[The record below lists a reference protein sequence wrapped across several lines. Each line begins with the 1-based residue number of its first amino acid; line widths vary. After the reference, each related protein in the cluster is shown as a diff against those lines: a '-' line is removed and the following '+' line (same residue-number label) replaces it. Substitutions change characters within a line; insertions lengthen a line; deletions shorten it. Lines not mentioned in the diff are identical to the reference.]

1 MIYDVLCNHQI
12 FRLLL
17 KSKIVNQYSIFKLDY
32 KHLTLWTDTNHYSIR
47 PDFVPLL
54 LANIVWKIFLI
65 GISHLLIGIL
75 SLNAELMS
83 NSDVQFLSKIS

>member
-32 KHLTLWTDTNHYSIR
+32 KHLTLWTDTNYR
-47 PDFVPLL
+47 A
-54 LANIVWKIFLI
+54 LAQYDYYLPIHNNKP
-65 GISHLLIGIL
+65 
-75 SLNAELMS
+75 
-83 NSDVQFLSKIS
+83 